1 MSLNFFTAD
10 QSFSNSFTAQNQS
23 AANDRDYSSTVRKDA
38 FKVKSREDV
47 SSNNRDK
54 FSEFMNAEKK
64 REAEEARSK
73 KTAPDN
79 KETDAE
85 NTSKFLTREATTNAD
100 KAVLEP
106 DISTL
111 DFTQISAL
119 QAQIQDLLQQ
129 QGEDE
134 TSVEIVINA
143 ESGIDEGGN
152 QDIPSILSLISSLF
166 KDEGNSEKDDKAF
179 DLTQHSD
186 FASAL
191 SHVREQLDPN
201 LPQRIIVTNLTPEQ
215 ITELTEKMQDF
226 FTGEISEEDLKGLD
240 AISAYMVVLTPVT
253 DKKDIQTKTAGQA
266 QDSAK
271 LSSIPADQ
279 TIIIPEKQQAQ
290 SQTQDR
296 HFAQSRY
303 DARYDATGEPL
314 DSTRAKSDAPD
325 FAGEMKAKS
334 DGSAQ
339 SPAKGVLGAGEK
351 FLQGM
356 TTSAGTAPLLAA
368 SGSEISGGLT
378 AQSAQSPM
386 QPSLTNVITQSQ
398 NATQAHPATQMV
410 SATIQ
415 RALRAGDDTNIKL
428 RLDPPELGRVE
439 VKMSIDKDNKTK
451 IVLTSERAE
460 THTMMQKDAEIL
472 NRVLS
477 EAGVDTDGGL
487 SFELASDS
495 HNFNEGQHHGQSGR
509 GSEQDSNDD
518 LPDIETTLNWQVDPD
533 TGRTRYNI
541 LA

>member
-129 QGEDE
+129 QGEDD

-325 FAGEMKAKS
+325 FAGDMKAKS

-386 QPSLTNVITQSQ
+386 QSSLTNVITQSQ

-541 LA
+541 LT